1 MAIFKTNVILDMSL
15 WQHWASPDEICK
27 ALLWLKDR
35 VGLDRVVFASDMAGI
50 EVSWTLK
57 EWADQVWSFKEISKQ
72 LGGEIT
78 QEELELVMGGNA
90 ARLMALE
97 TPVGVGASARSSS
110 NNTEERK

>member
-1 MAIFKTNVILDMSL
+1 
-15 WQHWASPDEICK
+15 
-27 ALLWLKDR
+27 
-35 VGLDRVVFASDMAGI
+35 MAGI

-110 NNTEERK
+110 NKTEERK